1 MRKMETMKYTKEEC
15 LEFIR
20 EENVQFILLSF
31 VDIRGRMRTTT
42 IMPSEAARALS
53 VGISIDG
60 SAIEGYE
67 TDGVHSDL
75 FLHPDPDTLALL
87 PWRPD
92 QGKAVRFFSYVTFPD
107 GTPVPSDSRWILSR
121 AVKEAEKRGLSFYF
135 GTEYE
140 FYLFPLNED
149 GTHSS
154 VPVDSEGYMA
164 SAPLDRGEAVRREIC
179 LALEELSL
187 HPEASHHEEGP
198 GQNEIDF
205 CYSPSLEAADNG
217 MTFCQ
222 IVRTVAERSG
232 LYADFSPKP
241 ISDKSGNGL
250 HINISVR
257 GGEGNEL
264 GYITAGIM
272 KYIREMTLILN
283 PSEDSY
289 RRLGSFKAPSA
300 VSYSYGNRSQLI
312 RIPAAEGEY
321 VRAELRSPDAGCNLY
336 IALALLIY
344 ASLEG
349 IEKKLTLPSAED
361 GVPSTP
367 EVLPRSLSEALKVAG
382 EGDFLSRYLPPEVLR
397 YFTAEEK

>member
-1 MRKMETMKYTKEEC
+1 MKYTKEEC

-42 IMPSEAARALS
+42 IMPSEAGRALS
-53 VGISIDG
+53 TGISIDG

-75 FLHPDPDTLALL
+75 FLHPDPDTLSLL

-107 GTPVPSDSRWILSR
+107 GTSVPSDSRWILSS
-121 AVKEAEKRGLSFYF
+121 AVRKAEEKGLSFYF

-149 GTHSS
+149 GTHSH
-154 VPVDSEGYMA
+154 VPVDNEGYMA
-164 SAPLDRGEAVRREIC
+164 SSPLDRGEGVRREIC

-222 IVRTVAERSG
+222 IVRTIAGRSG

-241 ISDKSGNGL
+241 VSDKPGNGL

-257 GGEGNEL
+257 GGDGNEL
-264 GYITAGIM
+264 EYITAGIM
-272 KYIREMTLILN
+272 KYIRQMTLILN
-283 PSEDSY
+283 PSGDSY

-349 IEKKLTLPSAED
+349 IENRLTLPSAEG

-367 EVLPRSLSEALKVAG
+367 EVLPLSLEEAEAAAR
-382 EGDFLSRYLPPEVLR
+382 EGDFLERYLPPEALR
-397 YFTAEEK
+397 YFIAEEKR

>member
-1 MRKMETMKYTKEEC
+1 MKYTKEEC

-20 EENVQFILLSF
+20 EENVEFILLSF

-42 IMPSEAARALS
+42 IMPGEASRALS
-53 VGISIDG
+53 AGISIDG

-92 QGKAVRFFSYVTFPD
+92 QGKAVRFFCYVTFPD
-107 GTPVPSDSRWILSR
+107 GTAVPQDSRWILFS

-149 GTHSS
+149 GTPSS
-154 VPVDSEGYMA
+154 VPVDNEGYMA

-179 LALEELSL
+179 LALEALSL

-205 CYSPSLEAADNG
+205 CYSPSMDAADNG

-222 IVRTVAERSG
+222 VVRTISERNG

-241 ISDKSGNGL
+241 LPGRPGNGL

-257 GGEGNEL
+257 GGDGNEL

-272 KYIREMTLILN
+272 KYIREMTLLLN

-349 IEKKLTLPSAED
+349 IGERLTLPSADD
-361 GVPSTP
+361 GMPSTQ
-367 EVLPRSLSEALKVAG
+367 EVLPLSLEEAERTARDGEFLK
-382 EGDFLSRYLPPEVLR
+382 RYLPPEALR
-397 YFTAEEK
+397 YFITEDR